1 MAWKLVLQTAV
12 ISSFVKFVPHLMN
25 KNSTHCIL
33 SSANWQKNRNRQ
45 RNIYCHLVL
54 SKQNGLKPCPKKVN
68 RYSASHGSQNQALT
82 LLPS

>member
-12 ISSFVKFVPHLMN
+12 ISSFVKFVPNLMN

-33 SSANWQKNRNRQ
+33 SSANRQKSRNRQ
-45 RNIYCHLVL
+45 RNIYCRLVS
-54 SKQNGLKPCPKKVN
+54 SKQNRLKPCPKKVN
-68 RYSASHGSQNQALT
+68 RYSASDGSQSQAFT